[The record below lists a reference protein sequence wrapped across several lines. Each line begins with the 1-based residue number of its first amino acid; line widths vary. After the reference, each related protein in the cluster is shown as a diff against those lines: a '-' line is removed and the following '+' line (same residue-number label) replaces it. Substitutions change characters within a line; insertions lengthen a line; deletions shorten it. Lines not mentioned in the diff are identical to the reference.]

1 MRDHIQYDFLYDNQF
16 AELKEAEL
24 LRERLQTLD
33 MMQQYVGEF
42 FSKEHVMKSVLF
54 MDDSQIND
62 MKKQIADERAS
73 GEIETEEE
81 E

>member
-1 MRDHIQYDFLYDNQF
+1 
-16 AELKEAEL
+16 
-24 LRERLQTLD
+24 
-33 MMQQYVGEF
+33 MQQYVGEF

-54 MDDSQIND
+54 MDDSQIDD